1 MLFNEV
7 GDIECRSPLFTI
19 EPSWRPSRPMGG
31 KTVSQIAGAAN
42 LSTARAEAAL
52 HRLAEAGDVRQA
64 ANGLWYPS

>member
-1 MLFNEV
+1 MSLAAVHNRAV
-7 GDIECRSPLFTI
+7 LAAL
-19 EPSWRPSRPMGG
+19 RPMGG